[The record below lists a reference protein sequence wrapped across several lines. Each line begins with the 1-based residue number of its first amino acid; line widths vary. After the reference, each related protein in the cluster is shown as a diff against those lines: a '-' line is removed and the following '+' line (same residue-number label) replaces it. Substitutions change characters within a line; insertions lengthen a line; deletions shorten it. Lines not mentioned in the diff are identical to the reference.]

1 MDFAYYNDSQKTS
14 QSRNRHGWST
24 VGDIGYLDG
33 EGYLYLTDRKNF
45 TIISGGVNIYP
56 QEIEN
61 LLVTHPRIADATVI
75 GTPDHDLGERVTAVV
90 QPLDM
95 ADANDVF
102 RAELLEW
109 MRSHLSSVKVPKQVD
124 FRAELPRLPTG
135 KMAKHVLRAEYL
147 DGRQT

>member
-1 MDFAYYNDSQKTS
+1 
-14 QSRNRHGWST
+14 
-24 VGDIGYLDG
+24 
-33 EGYLYLTDRKNF
+33 
-45 TIISGGVNIYP
+45 
-56 QEIEN
+56 
-61 LLVTHPRIADATVI
+61 
-75 GTPDHDLGERVTAVV
+75 
-90 QPLDM
+90 M